1 MGFDPIGWV
10 SDAITGGK
18 SDAYRGLDKYADIKA
33 AEAGPSEYFSEDP
46 ATRAAQMD
54 ALAEFQNQNRQGGL
68 TAIDRARLADI
79 TNQTNQTAKTVQA
92 RVMDDASRRG
102 MATSGNTLVA
112 QQVAGQNAANQG
124 ANEGLQVEAQAQAAR
139 EQAVRDAAG
148 VASGTR
154 TQDYQRAAAQDAID
168 KFNAA
173 NRQDAQN
180 QTFRNRLGIATG
192 QAGVDAAD
200 ATNRI
205 GITKDIAKGFG
216 AKL

>member
-1 MGFDPIGWV
+1 MFGIDPIGWV
-10 SDAITGGK
+10 SDAISGGK
-18 SDAYRGLDKYADIKA
+18 SKAFQGLDKYADIKA

-54 ALAEFQNQNRQGGL
+54 ALAEFQNQYRQGGM

-79 TNQTNQTAKTVQA
+79 TNQTNQTAKTVQS
-92 RVMDDASRRG
+92 RVMDDAARRG

-112 QQVAGQNAANQG
+112 QEVAGQGAANQG
-124 ANEGLQVEAQAQAAR
+124 ANEALQTEAQAQAAR
-139 EQAVRDAAG
+139 EQAIRDAAG
-148 VASGTR
+148 VATGTR

-180 QTFRNRLGIATG
+180 QTFKNRLGIATG
-192 QAGVDAAD
+192 QAGVDESNSA
-200 ATNRI
+200 NRMHL
-205 GITKDIAKGFG
+205 TEDIARG
-216 AKL
+216 

>member
-124 ANEGLQVEAQAQAAR
+124 ANEGLQVEAP
-139 EQAVRDAAG
+139 
-148 VASGTR
+148 
-154 TQDYQRAAAQDAID
+154 AQDAID

-216 AKL
+216 